1 MLERILRFSLE
12 QRGWVV
18 LLTLLAGLVGL
29 LALLRLPIDAVPD
42 ITNNQVVIN
51 TVVPAYAPEAV
62 EKQVTF
68 PLESALSGIPGLE
81 YTRSL
86 SRNEFSQITAV
97 FSDQIDVYFARQQ
110 VNERLQEIRDRLP
123 ATAVSRL
130 GPISTGLG
138 EVCMWVVDF
147 AHNASTYHTPE
158 GRVLQ
163 TPTQKAAYLRE
174 LQDWV
179 IRPQL
184 RTVKGIAAVDSIGG
198 YERQFVVEV
207 DPDRLL
213 AMGIS
218 LETLSQAL
226 ERNNLDTGGGFIEPR
241 GEAYTVR
248 ALGRLAGARE
258 VSEVVVGERRGTP
271 IRVKDVALVKD
282 GAELRTGSASRD
294 GHEVVVGTAVMLK
307 GENSRLV
314 AARVTERMDE
324 IRRTLPPGVRVEIVL
339 DRTKLV
345 DATIATV
352 SRNLVEGALLVIVV
366 LFALLGNFRAA
377 LITATA
383 IPLSMLLTAIGM
395 VGGGISGNLM
405 SLGAIDFGLV
415 VDGSVI
421 IVENCVRVLSERQ
434 HELGRPLTRRERV
447 KTVFEA
453 SRSVR
458 NATAFG
464 EAIII
469 TVYLPILAL
478 TGVEGKMFHPMAVT
492 VILAL
497 MAAFLLSLTFI
508 PALVAL
514 AIGKR
519 VSEHEVAPI
528 RWAKRA
534 YVPLLEAA
542 LRWRKLVVFL
552 SLALFALSLVIFR
565 TLGQEFVPTLDEKDL
580 AIQAIRI
587 PATGIQQST
596 ELQMLT
602 EKAISEQPE
611 VQVVFSK
618 TGTAE
623 LASDPMPPN
632 ISDCIIIL
640 KSQSQWPDPQLTKAR
655 LIEQLL
661 ERVERIPGQNYEVTQ
676 PIQMRFNELLSGV
689 RGDVA
694 VKLFGEN
701 LEQLLPV
708 ANQMASVLRE
718 VPGGTDVRVEQ
729 ISGLPA
735 LSIRPDREIMGR
747 LGIDAQTVHQVIA
760 AAVRGQ
766 PSGFILEGDRR
777 FEIVVRLPEKGR
789 IDLASLENLPVPVP
803 PGSYAGEPREQR
815 TAFVPLKSVATL
827 TLEEGVNQISRENGK
842 RRIVVQANVRG
853 RDLGSYVEEV
863 RQRMAGIQ
871 LPAGSWMQWG
881 GQFENL
887 VKARQRLSIVVPLG
901 LLLIFLLLY
910 TTFGKARQALLVFT
924 GVPLAIPGGVFAL
937 IVRNLPFSISAAI
950 GLIALSGVAVLNGLV
965 LVTFINQLRRD
976 GMALH
981 EAVREGSVLRLRPV
995 LMTAL
1000 VASFGFLP
1008 MALSTGTGAEVQR
1021 PLATVVIGGLLTTT
1035 ILTLFV
1041 LPALYE
1047 TFERNKEIL

>member
-1 MLERILRFSLE
+1 MLERVLRFSLDY
-12 QRGWVV
+12 RGWVV
-18 LLTLLAGLVGL
+18 LLTLLAGLAGL
-29 LALLRLPIDAVPD
+29 FALLRLPIDAVPD

-97 FSDQIDVYFARQQ
+97 FSDRVDVYFARQQ
-110 VNERLQEIRDRLP
+110 VNERLQEVRDRLP
-123 ATAVSRL
+123 TAAVSRL

-138 EVCMWVVDF
+138 EVCMWVVDYGHTEATF
-147 AHNASTYHTPE
+147 RTPE
-158 GRVLQ
+158 GRLLK
-163 TPTQKAAYLRE
+163 TPVQKAAYLRE

-184 RTVKGIAAVDSIGG
+184 RTVPGIAAVDSIGG

-207 DPDRLL
+207 DASRLL
-213 AMGIS
+213 AMGVS
-218 LETLSQAL
+218 LEKLSEAL

-248 ALGRLAGARE
+248 ALARLTGGAE
-258 VSEVVVGERRGTP
+258 ISEVVIGERQGTP
-271 IRVKDVALVKD
+271 IRVGDVARVKD

-314 AARVTERMDE
+314 AAAVAERMNE
-324 IRRTLPPGVRVEIVL
+324 IRHSLPAGVRVEMVL

-345 DATIATV
+345 EATIATV
-352 SRNLVEGALLVIVV
+352 SRNLLEGALLVIIV

-395 VGGGISGNLM
+395 VAGGISGNLM
-405 SLGAIDFGLV
+405 SLGAIDFGLI

-421 IVENCVRVLSERQ
+421 IVENCVRVLAERQ
-434 HELGRPLTRRERV
+434 QELGRPLNRRERLKAV
-447 KTVFEA
+447 YEA
-453 SRSVR
+453 SRAVR

-478 TGVEGKMFHPMAVT
+478 TGVEGKMFHPMAIT
-492 VILAL
+492 VIFAL
-497 MAAFLLSLTFI
+497 MAAFVLSLTFI
-508 PALVAL
+508 PALVAM
-514 AIGKR
+514 AIGSR

-528 RWAKRA
+528 RWAKQA
-534 YVPLLEAA
+534 YVPVLEAA
-542 LRWRKLVVFL
+542 LRWRGLVLVL
-552 SLALFALSLVIFR
+552 SLAIFAFSLVVLAG
-565 TLGQEFVPTLDEKDL
+565 LGQEFVPTLDEKDL

-596 ELQMLT
+596 EMQIQT
-602 EKAISEQPE
+602 ERAISEQPE

-623 LASDPMPPN
+623 LAADPMPPN
-632 ISDCIIIL
+632 ISDCFIIL
-640 KSQSQWPDPQLTKAR
+640 KPEAQNVPKAR
-655 LIEQLL
+655 LIQEILA
-661 ERVERIPGQNYEVTQ
+661 RVERIPGQNYEVTQ

-694 VKLFGEN
+694 LKLFGEN

-708 ANQMASVLRE
+708 ANQLADVLKS
-718 VPGGTDVRVEQ
+718 VPGGEDVRVEQ

-735 LSIRPDREIMGR
+735 LSIKVDRELLGR
-747 LGIDAQTVHQVIA
+747 LGIDAQTVHEVIA
-760 AAVRGQ
+760 AAIRGQ

-789 IDLASLENLPVPVP
+789 IDLDTLENLPVPVP
-803 PGSYAGEPREQR
+803 PASFSGEPSEQR
-815 TAFVPLKSVATL
+815 TAFVPLKSVASL
-827 TLEEGVNQISRENGK
+827 TLEEGINQISRENGK

-863 RQRMAGIQ
+863 RARLAGVP
-871 LPAGSWMQWG
+871 LPAGSWLEWG

-887 VKARQRLSIVVPLG
+887 VQARQRLSVVVPLG
-901 LLLIFLLLY
+901 LLFIFLLLY
-910 TTFGKARQALLVFT
+910 GTFGKARQALLVFT
-924 GVPLAIPGGVFAL
+924 GIPLAIPGGVLAL
-937 IVRNLPFSISAAI
+937 VVCGLPFSISAAV

-965 LVTFINQLRRD
+965 LVTFINQLRRE

-981 EAVREGSVLRLRPV
+981 QAVREGSVLRLRPV

-1021 PLATVVIGGLLTTT
+1021 PLATVVIGGLITTT
-1035 ILTLFV
+1035 VLTLFV

-1047 TFERNKEIL
+1047 IVERNKEIL

>member
-1 MLERILRFSLE
+1 MLERALRFSIE
-12 QRGWVV
+12 NR
-18 LLTLLAGLVGL
+18 GLVVIFTVLVGVLGL
-29 LALLRLPIDAVPD
+29 FALLRLPIDAVPD

-68 PLESALSGIPGLE
+68 PLESALSGIPGLQ

-97 FSDQIDVYFARQQ
+97 FSDSVDIYFARQQ
-110 VNERLQEIRDRLP
+110 VNERLQEVRDRLP
-123 ATAVSRL
+123 PSAVSRL

-138 EVCMWVVDF
+138 EVCMWVVGLAKPEDVLR
-147 AHNASTYHTPE
+147 TPE
-158 GRVLQ
+158 GRVLES
-163 TPTQKAAYLRE
+163 PVQKAAYLRE
-174 LQDWV
+174 IQDWV

-184 RTVKGIAAVDSIGG
+184 RTVQGVAAVDSIGG

-207 DPDRLL
+207 DPSRLL
-213 AMGIS
+213 AIGIS
-218 LETLSQAL
+218 LEKLSAAL
-226 ERNNLDTGGGFIEPR
+226 ERNNLDTGGGFIEPQ

-248 ALGRLAGARE
+248 ALGRLTGASE
-258 VSEVVVGERRGTP
+258 IEEVVIGERRGTP
-271 IRVKDVALVKD
+271 IRVRDVARVRD
-282 GAELRTGSASRD
+282 GAELRTGSASRN

-307 GENSRLV
+307 GENSRVV
-314 AARVTERMDE
+314 AASVTRKMAE
-324 IRRTLPPGVRVEIVL
+324 IRRSLPAGLTVEMVL

-345 DATIATV
+345 DATISTV
-352 SRNLVEGALLVIVV
+352 SKNLIEGALLVIVV
-366 LFALLGNFRAA
+366 LFGLLGNFRAA

-395 VGGGISGNLM
+395 VAGGISGNLM

-415 VDGSVI
+415 VDGAVI
-421 IVENCVRVLSERQ
+421 IVENCVRVLAERQ
-434 HELGRPLTRRERV
+434 RELGRPLTRRERL
-447 KTVFEA
+447 KAVFEA
-453 SRSVR
+453 SRAVR

-478 TGVEGKMFHPMAVT
+478 TGVEGKMFHPMAIT

-497 MAAFLLSLTFI
+497 AAAFVLSLTFI

-514 AIGKR
+514 AIGSH
-519 VSEHEVAPI
+519 VSETEVAPI
-528 RWAKRA
+528 RWAKQA
-534 YVPLLEAA
+534 YVPLLERALSRPRTVVGVSLAILVAA
-542 LRWRKLVVFL
+542 LMV
-552 SLALFALSLVIFR
+552 LAN
-565 TLGQEFVPTLDEKDL
+565 LGEEFVPTLDEKDL

-596 ELQMLT
+596 AMQMKT
-602 EKAISEQPE
+602 EEAISAQPE
-611 VQVVFSK
+611 VSVVFSK

-623 LASDPMPPN
+623 LASDPMPPS
-632 ISDCIIIL
+632 ISDCFIIL
-640 KSQSQWPDPQLTKAR
+640 KPRSQWPDPDLPKTA

-661 ERVERIPGQNYEVTQ
+661 ERLERVSGQNYEVTQ

-694 VKLFGEN
+694 IKIFGEN
-701 LEQLLPV
+701 LDELLPC
-708 ANQMASVLRE
+708 AHDIAAIMRS
-718 VPGGTDVRVEQ
+718 VPGGQDVRVEQ
-729 ISGLPA
+729 VSGLPA
-735 LSIRPDREIMGR
+735 LSIQLDREVLGR
-747 LGIDAQTVHQVIA
+747 LGVDATTVHQVLA

-766 PSGFILEGDRR
+766 PSGVIFEGDRR
-777 FEIVVRLPEKGR
+777 FDIVVRLPEKGR
-789 IDLASLENLPVPVP
+789 TDLEALRNLPVPVP
-803 PGSYAGEPREQR
+803 PGSFSGEPSEQP
-815 TAFVPLKSVATL
+815 TAFVPLKAVATL
-827 TLEEGVNQISRENGK
+827 RLEEGANQISRENGK

-863 RQRMAGIQ
+863 RKKVAEVK
-871 LPAGSWMQWG
+871 LPAGSWLEWG

-887 VKARQRLSIVVPLG
+887 VQARQRLSIVVPLG
-901 LLLIFLLLY
+901 LLLIFILLH
-910 TTFGKARQALLVFT
+910 TTFGSVRQALLVFT
-924 GVPLAIPGGVFAL
+924 GVPLALPGGILAL
-937 IVRNLPFSISAAI
+937 VLRGLPFSISAAV

-965 LVTFINQLRRD
+965 LVTFINQLRR
-976 GMALH
+976 GGIALH
-981 EAVREGSVLRLRPV
+981 QAVREGAVLRLRPV

-1021 PLATVVIGGLLTTT
+1021 PLATVVIGGLLSTTV
-1035 ILTLFV
+1035 LTLFV
-1041 LPALYE
+1041 LPVLYE
-1047 TFERNKEIL
+1047 VFEKNKEIR

>member
-1 MLERILRFSLE
+1 MLERVLRLSIE
-12 QRGWVV
+12 NRGWVV
-18 LLTLLAGLVGL
+18 MLTLLAGLAGL
-29 LALLRLPIDAVPD
+29 WALLRLPIDAVPD

-97 FSDQIDVYFARQQ
+97 FSDRVDVYFARQQ
-110 VNERLQEIRDRLP
+110 VNERLQEVRDRLP

-147 AHNASTYHTPE
+147 AHSEATYRTPE
-158 GRVLQ
+158 GRRLESAVQ
-163 TPTQKAAYLRE
+163 RAAYLRE

-184 RTVKGIAAVDSIGG
+184 RTVPGIAAVDSIGG

-207 DPDRLL
+207 EPSRLL

-218 LETLSQAL
+218 LETLSEAL

-248 ALGRLAGARE
+248 ALGRLAGAGE
-258 VSEVVVGERRGTP
+258 VAEVVIGERSGTP
-271 IRVKDVALVKD
+271 IRVRDVALVKD

-314 AARVTERMDE
+314 AARVTARMDE
-324 IRRTLPPGVRVEIVL
+324 IRRSLPPGIRVEMVL

-377 LITATA
+377 IITATA

-395 VGGGISGNLM
+395 VAGGISGNLM

-421 IVENCVRVLSERQ
+421 IVENCVRVISERQ
-434 HELGRPLTRRERV
+434 QELGRPLSRRERLKAV
-447 KTVFEA
+447 LEA
-453 SRSVR
+453 SRAVR

-469 TVYLPILAL
+469 IVYLPILAL
-478 TGVEGKMFHPMAVT
+478 TGVEGKMFHPMAIT
-492 VILAL
+492 VIFAL
-497 MAAFLLSLTFI
+497 MAAFVLSLTFI
-508 PALVAL
+508 PALVAMG
-514 AIGKR
+514 IGQQ

-528 RWAKRA
+528 RWAKGVYLPVLEWA
-534 YVPLLEAA
+534 LL
-542 LRWRKLVVFL
+542 WRKSVVGL
-552 SLALFALSLVIFR
+552 SMGLFALSLA
-565 TLGQEFVPTLDEKDL
+565 TLLGLGQEFVPTLDEKDL

-596 ELQMLT
+596 ELQMQT

-611 VQVVFSK
+611 VEVVFSK

-623 LASDPMPPN
+623 LAADPMPPN
-632 ISDCIIIL
+632 ISDCFIIL
-640 KSQSQWPDPQLTKAR
+640 KPPSQWPNPGLSKAL
-655 LIEQLL
+655 LIDQLL
-661 ERVERIPGQNYEVTQ
+661 KRVERIPGQNYEVTQ

-694 VKLFGEN
+694 IKLFGEN

-708 ANQMASVLRE
+708 ANEVAEVLRS
-718 VPGGTDVRVEQ
+718 VPGGEDVRVEQ

-735 LSIRPDREIMGR
+735 LSIHPEREILGR

-789 IDLASLENLPVPVP
+789 ADLEALENLPVPVP
-803 PGSYAGEPREQR
+803 PGSYSGEPREQR

-853 RDLGSYVEEV
+853 RDLGSYVEQV
-863 RQRMAGIQ
+863 RQRIAGLQ
-871 LPAGSWMQWG
+871 LPAGSWIQWG

-887 VKARQRLSIVVPLG
+887 VQARQRLSVVVPLG
-901 LLLIFLLLY
+901 LLMIFLLLY
-910 TTFGKARQALLVFT
+910 GTFGKARHALLVFT

-937 IVRNLPFSISAAI
+937 VLCGLPFSISAAV

-965 LVTFINQLRRD
+965 LVTFINQLRRE

-981 EAVREGSVLRLRPV
+981 QAVREGSVLRLRPV

-1035 ILTLFV
+1035 LLTLFV

-1047 TFERNKEIL
+1047 TIERNKEIL